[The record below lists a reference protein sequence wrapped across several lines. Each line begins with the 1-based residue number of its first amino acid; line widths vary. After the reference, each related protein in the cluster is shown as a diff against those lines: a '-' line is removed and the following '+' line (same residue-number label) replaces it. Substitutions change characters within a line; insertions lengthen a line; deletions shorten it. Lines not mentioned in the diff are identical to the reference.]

1 MHPIVQS
8 NSNQQQSTTDSHFF
22 KPRAI
27 LVAMTELGGLQI
39 VLALTGLVRN
49 KVAAVYLKTS
59 GMGEWSQIQG
69 VATTVFIIVQF
80 GMIIG
85 LSRNT
90 AVVKSK
96 KDRQLQLSVAN
107 TLMMAAAFVAMLGT
121 VAFSLTPWNG
131 WLLSSLGIPAR
142 LELLLVLFIVVLAPI
157 EGLRNNFLSF
167 LQGMLDIRGIATKR
181 AIAVIIATIA
191 AIPLVKIFGITG
203 ACLQFALASIFLAAL
218 LGQRCHQ
225 LGYRPIQF
233 QWERSSAISLAK
245 LGGASLLVSF
255 AYSWVDVLIRSQLIR
270 YAGLSEAGIY
280 QAAFLLSSQV
290 TQIALGSIGVFS
302 LASTSRTTEPETI
315 SKQLHAMYRVI
326 LPISAA
332 GLGLL
337 GLLERPAI
345 QLLFSS
351 QFQSSAELLPF
362 LLLGNAVQAASWVA
376 GCPLLVCGRVRT
388 WLTLQMIGAGM
399 RYIAVT
405 ALLPFFGTQAIALA
419 FLVGQLFDL
428 CASIVLC
435 SGRMKIATSRADL
448 ARIGISSALPGVL
461 ALIGL
466 HATLARLSAGVFV
479 LAAGTIILA
488 LPHSSRFT
496 LRAARAGM
504 RRLSPFE
511 TRAAESP
518 LAPKP

>member
-1 MHPIVQS
+1 MLQS
-8 NSNQQQSTTDSHFF
+8 NSHQQQDAADSHFF

-39 VLALTGLVRN
+39 ILALTGLVRN
-49 KVAAVYLKTS
+49 KVAAVYLRTS
-59 GMGEWSQIQG
+59 GLGEWSQIQG
-69 VATTVFIIVQF
+69 IATTVFIIVQF

-90 AVVKSK
+90 AAVKSG

-107 TLMMAAAFVAMLGT
+107 TLMMAVAFVAMLGT

-131 WLLSSLGIPAR
+131 RLLSSLGISAH

-181 AIAVIIATIA
+181 AIAVMIATIA
-191 AIPLVKIFGITG
+191 AIPLVKMFGITG
-203 ACLQFALASIFLAAL
+203 ACLQFALASLLLAAL

-233 QWERSSAISLAK
+233 QWERSAAVSLAT
-245 LGGASLLVSF
+245 LGSASLLVSF

-270 YAGLSEAGIY
+270 YAGLSGAGIY
-280 QAAFLLSSQV
+280 QAALLLSSQV

-302 LASTSRTTEPETI
+302 LASISRSTEPEVI
-315 SKQLHAMYRVI
+315 SEQLHAMYRVI

-337 GLLERPAI
+337 GLLERPTI
-345 QLLFSS
+345 QLLFST
-351 QFQSSAELLPF
+351 QFRSSAELLPF
-362 LLLGNAVQAASWVA
+362 LLIGNATQAAAWVA
-376 GCPLLVCGRVRT
+376 GSPLLACGRVRT
-388 WLTLQMIGAGM
+388 WLTLQMFGAVM
-399 RYIAVT
+399 RYVAVM
-405 ALLPFFGTQAIALA
+405 ALLPFLGPQAMALA
-419 FLVGQLFDL
+419 FFLGQSFDL
-428 CASIVLC
+428 IASLVLC
-435 SGRMKIATSRADL
+435 SGSMKIATSRADL

-466 HATLARLSAGVFV
+466 HATPARLSAGAIV
-479 LAAGTIILA
+479 LAVGTILLVPA
-488 LPHSSRFT
+488 HSSRLA
-496 LRAARAGM
+496 LRAARTGM
-504 RRLSPFE
+504 RWCSPFKSRPDE
-511 TRAAESP
+511 NP